1 MVAVVPSAVCHQSL
15 FATILALLAY
25 QLIGLSY
32 LLQAFLI
39 LMLLCQSLIVIGPAL
54 SVQSQT
60 LRVMFCHPLG
70 GLRFT
75 DLISYGQ
82 PLRVLSPAH
91 LILCILVI
99 G

>member
-1 MVAVVPSAVCHQSL
+1 MVVVPSLICCQSL
-15 FATILALLAY
+15 FAMILALLVY
-25 QLIGLSY
+25 QLIRLSY

-54 SVQSQT
+54 GVQSQT
-60 LRVMFCHPLG
+60 LLVMFCRPLG

-75 DLISYGQ
+75 DLVSYGQ

-91 LILCILVI
+91 LILCILVV